1 MWALRVNETK
11 EVVVGNNIL
20 DETEITAEHALN
32 RDHLWMEG
40 NHESKNEDKTFF

>member
-1 MWALRVNETK
+1 MWTLMVNETK

-20 DETEITAEHALN
+20 DETEIAAENALN

-40 NHESKNEDKTFF
+40 NHESKNEDKAFS